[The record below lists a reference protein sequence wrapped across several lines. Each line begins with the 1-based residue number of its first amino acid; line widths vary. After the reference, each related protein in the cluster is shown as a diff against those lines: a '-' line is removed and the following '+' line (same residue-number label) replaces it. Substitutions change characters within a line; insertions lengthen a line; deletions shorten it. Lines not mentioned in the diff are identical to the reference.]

1 MKTLL
6 ERERRA
12 YAAGQPELADV
23 FHDLIQAHER
33 AEGLADL
40 LADLLLA
47 MEWHAAPAADK
58 WKAKHADALD
68 RWLE

>member
-1 MKTLL
+1 MKTLI

-12 YAAGQPELADV
+12 YAAGQPELADL
-23 FHDLIQAHER
+23 FQDLIQAHER

-47 MEWHAAPAADK
+47 MEWHAAPAADR
-58 WKAKHADALD
+58 WKANHQEALD